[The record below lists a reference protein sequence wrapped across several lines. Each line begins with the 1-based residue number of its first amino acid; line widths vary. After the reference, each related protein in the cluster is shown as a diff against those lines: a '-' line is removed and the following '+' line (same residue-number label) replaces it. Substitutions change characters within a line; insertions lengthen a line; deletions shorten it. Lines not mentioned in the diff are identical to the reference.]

1 MPVTNSVQKSRK
13 SAASARKRS
22 SAAGTK
28 TGTKKAGAKR
38 TAKPRKATVTR
49 KTVAT
54 KAKATSKAAAKAKPA
69 ARKATKAK
77 PAARKATANKAKAKS
92 VRAATKPGASRTAAK
107 PKAKP
112 APKKKIFG
120 ELNGPNEKLWRD
132 YAKTSNPAL
141 RNELMEMYLPVV
153 QFIAERLLLT
163 LPRSI
168 DVEDLKSAGVFGLMD
183 AIDGFDIERGIK
195 FKTYCSTRIRGAIL
209 DELRSQDWVP
219 RLVRLRAH
227 QLQRTQATLE
237 AMHGRTPT
245 DAEMADELDLSLPDY
260 LRMMEEA
267 RAHTVRSLSESWDD
281 GSGDQ
286 PVEKIDFL
294 RDPNSPDPADV
305 LNQEDVMHA
314 IIRSL
319 NRREKEIILMYYRD
333 GLTMKQIGQLM
344 RLTESRVCQIH
355 SNVMKK
361 LKAHLEES
369 RERLMM

>member
-1 MPVTNSVQKSRK
+1 VPVTKSVQKSRS
-13 SAASARKRS
+13 SAASASKRQ
-22 SAAGTK
+22 SAAK
-28 TGTKKAGAKR
+28 PKSAKR
-38 TAKPRKATVTR
+38 ASGSKQASAKSAAKPRKATVTR
-49 KTVAT
+49 KAVAT
-54 KAKATSKAAAKAKPA
+54 KAKASTKKTVAKAKPA
-69 ARKATKAK
+69 ARKTTTTKAK
-77 PAARKATANKAKAKS
+77 PAASKTATKAKA
-92 VRAATKPGASRTAAK
+92 
-107 PKAKP
+107 

-245 DAEMADELDLSLPDY
+245 DAEMAEELQLSLPDY

>member
-1 MPVTNSVQKSRK
+1 MPAVVSKVRK
-13 SAASARKRS
+13 
-22 SAAGTK
+22 T
-28 TGTKKAGAKR
+28 TKKTSSSSKSKT
-38 TAKPRKATVTR
+38 TARKATP
-49 KTVAT
+49 KTAAKKATKKVAT
-54 KAKATSKAAAKAKPA
+54 KAPAPKATSKKAAPKKAAAK
-69 ARKATKAK
+69 
-77 PAARKATANKAKAKS
+77 
-92 VRAATKPGASRTAAK
+92 TAA
-107 PKAKP
+107 PKTA
-112 APKKKIFG
+112 KKKRVYG
-120 ELNGPNEKLWRD
+120 EIGGENEALWRN

-168 DVEDLKSAGVFGLMD
+168 DVDDLKSAGVFGLMD
-183 AIDGFDIERGIK
+183 AIDGFDIDRGIK

-227 QLQRTQATLE
+227 QLARTQASLE
-237 AMHGRTPT
+237 AMHGRLPT
-245 DAEMADELDLSLPDY
+245 DAEMADELKVSVADFLA
-260 LRMMEEA
+260 MAEEA

-294 RDPNSPDPADV
+294 RDPSSPDPADV
-305 LNQEDVMHA
+305 LNQEDVMKA

-333 GLTMKQIGQLM
+333 GLTMKQIGGLM
-344 RLTESRVCQIH
+344 GLTESRVCQIH

-361 LKAHLEES
+361 LKVHLEDCHEQLS
-369 RERLMM
+369 M